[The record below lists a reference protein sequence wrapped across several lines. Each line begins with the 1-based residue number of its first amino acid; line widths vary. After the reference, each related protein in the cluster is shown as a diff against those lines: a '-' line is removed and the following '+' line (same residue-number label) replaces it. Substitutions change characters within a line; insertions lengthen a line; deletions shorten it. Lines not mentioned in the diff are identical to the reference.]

1 MTRAAW
7 LARRAHAWG
16 CSELPALWLAADPE
30 LEAPAYLRQR
40 IGKPRGHQRM
50 RFVLEKAGIVEARS
64 AGGAAARGTER
75 ERELLEQYTE
85 QLRRGIVRG
94 IDPESV
100 RHADSMPSEWL
111 PIIDRHQPRLA
122 CTPDAWGRDALGI
135 LHALE
140 LKCSVTERTEL
151 PWYWSL
157 QVQGEMACMGADGG
171 YVICGEHWAAHHGQ
185 DGPIRVWEVE
195 RDEKTIARARQLC
208 ADFWE
213 AVEFVK
219 TTSAEGE

>member
-1 MTRAAW
+1 
-7 LARRAHAWG
+7 
-16 CSELPALWLAADPE
+16 
-30 LEAPAYLRQR
+30 
-40 IGKPRGHQRM
+40 M
-50 RFVLEKAGIVEARS
+50 RFVLEKAGVVEPRS

-75 ERELLEQYTE
+75 ERELLQQYTE

-122 CTPDAWGRDALGI
+122 CTPDAWGRDSFGI

-151 PWYWSL
+151 PWYWAL

-171 YVICGEHWAAHHGQ
+171 YVVCGEYWAAHHGQ

-195 RDEKTIARARQLC
+195 RDEETIARARQLC

-213 AVEFVK
+213 AVEFVRQESK
-219 TTSAEGE
+219 QNDERTITSSGLGP